1 MSWDQNQY
9 NASVA
14 GKAAR
19 ARYEKTEKGVKARAR
34 KERNTLLKKYGLT
47 VSQFDQLSEAQNGVC
62 AICKEENSLHDKLYV
77 DHDHLTGE
85 VRGLLCVRCNAGIG
99 MFLDSTERLQSAIKY
114 LTRSFT
120 K

>member
-1 MSWDQNQY
+1 VSWDQNKY

-14 GKAAR
+14 GKTAR
-19 ARYEKTEKGVKARAR
+19 ARYEKTDKGVKARSR

-47 VSQFDQLSEAQNGVC
+47 VSQFDQISKAQNGAC
-62 AICKEENSLHDKLYV
+62 AICNEENSLHGKLYV
-77 DHDHLTGE
+77 DHEHLTGE

-99 MFLDSTERLQSAIKY
+99 MFLDSTERLQNAIEY
-114 LTRSFT
+114 LTRSFI